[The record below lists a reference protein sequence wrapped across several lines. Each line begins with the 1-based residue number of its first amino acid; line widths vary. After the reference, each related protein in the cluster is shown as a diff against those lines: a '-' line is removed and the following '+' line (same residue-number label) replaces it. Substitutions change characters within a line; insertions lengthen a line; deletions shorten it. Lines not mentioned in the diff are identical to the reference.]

1 MWAHAAR
8 GIALSMRGRKA
19 RGCSDAMVLAGTITS
34 THACVPEQ
42 CSRADPCAK
51 PLRAR
56 HIDRT
61 VIFGGRS
68 VQPTAISA
76 RLRAAMSDGA
86 KRTCDHTV
94 CGLTL
99 TRTCARVRVRVR
111 VRACACARARARLRV
126 RVRACVYSCRHL
138 RAGEPEPERGMRR
151 GQGRRRLFEG
161 VGRPSEGT
169 VWPMG
174 SRLSMLGTSMSEQA
188 SAAPNFRLYQIRY

>member
-8 GIALSMRGRKA
+8 GIALSMRGLKA
-19 RGCSDAMVLAGTITS
+19 RGCSDAMVLAGTIAS

-111 VRACACARARARLRV
+111 ARLHV

-138 RAGEPEPERGMRR
+138 RAVS
-151 GQGRRRLFEG
+151 LSL
-161 VGRPSEGT
+161 SEGCAEGRDGGDCT
-169 VWPMG
+169 RGLVGQARAQCRRWGAGCRCSAPRCPNRQR
-174 SRLSMLGTSMSEQA
+174 SAELPIISDSILDSM
-188 SAAPNFRLYQIRY
+188 R